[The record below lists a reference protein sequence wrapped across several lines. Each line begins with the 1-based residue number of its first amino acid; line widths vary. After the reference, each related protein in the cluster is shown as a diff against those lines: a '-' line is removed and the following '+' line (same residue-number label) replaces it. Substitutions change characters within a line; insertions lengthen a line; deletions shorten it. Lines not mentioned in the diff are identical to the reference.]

1 VLSLCVQ
8 SEIWCNV
15 IHSTAVISE
24 SATIGKDVKIGPF
37 CVVDDNVVIGDGC
50 ILESHV
56 VVRGPTTVGKHNRF
70 FQFCSIGEDCQD
82 KKFAGEATEL
92 VIGDNN
98 VFREGSTVH
107 RGTIQDEGITRVG
120 SNNLFMINAHVAHDC
135 VLGDN
140 IILANNVSLAG
151 HVTLG
156 DHVIFGGGAAIHQFG
171 KVGDHAFVGAGAIV
185 LRDVPPYVMVNGQ
198 KNVPAGINSE
208 GLKRRGF
215 SSDAVM
221 AIKRAYRTIYRSNNT
236 VEEAI
241 EKLTEVQDTHPEIAR
256 LVDFLQAAERGI
268 IR

>member
-1 VLSLCVQ
+1 
-8 SEIWCNV
+8 V

-24 SATIGKDVKIGPF
+24 SAKIGKNVKIGPF
-37 CVVDDNVVIGDGC
+37 CVVDDNVEIGDGC

-56 VVRGPTTVGKHNRF
+56 VIRGPSTIGKDNRF

-82 KKFAGEATEL
+82 KKYAGEPTQL

-107 RGTIQDEGITRVG
+107 RGTVQDEGITRVG

-135 VLGDN
+135 MLGDN

-156 DHVIFGGGAAIHQFG
+156 DYVIFGGGAAIHQFG
-171 KVGDHAFVGAGAIV
+171 KVGAHAFVGAGAIV
-185 LRDVPPYVMVNGQ
+185 LRDVPPYIMVNGQ

-215 SSDAVM
+215 SSAAVM
-221 AIKRAYRTIYRSNNT
+221 AIKRAYRTIYRANNT
-236 VEEAI
+236 VEEAVAQ
-241 EKLTEVQDTHPEIAR
+241 LQSVQETHPEVA
-256 LVDFLQAAERGI
+256 LMVTFLQEAERGI